1 MSGFIFDKLFP
12 EIKAQSGIDL
22 TSTTAAKT
30 DAQEDV
36 DQACFYMGV
45 DNVEAKVTCDVL
57 NVRET
62 PSVEKPRIG
71 QLHRGATIC
80 VTGVCDDWL
89 SINLQG
95 KTCYVCGKYTDFD
108 APVATVTASALNVR
122 KGPSV
127 DSDKIGS
134 LPNGTEV
141 KIIGKTGSWVK
152 VLHGKQFGYVSA
164 DYLKFA

>member
-1 MSGFIFDKLFP
+1 MSGFIFDKLFT
-12 EIKAQSGIDL
+12 EIKEQSGIDL

-30 DAQEDV
+30 DAQED
-36 DQACFYMGV
+36 V

-141 KIIGKTGSWVK
+141 KIIGKKGSWVK

>member
-1 MSGFIFDKLFP
+1 MSGFIFDKLFT
-12 EIKAQSGIDL
+12 EIKEQSGIDL

-80 VTGVCDDWL
+80 VTGVCDD
-89 SINLQG
+89 
-95 KTCYVCGKYTDFD
+95 
-108 APVATVTASALNVR
+108 
-122 KGPSV
+122 
-127 DSDKIGS
+127 
-134 LPNGTEV
+134 
-141 KIIGKTGSWVK
+141 
-152 VLHGKQFGYVSA
+152 
-164 DYLKFA
+164 